1 MLTCGHD
8 RNGNWIA
15 SGTERL
21 VLPRW
26 TGGVGGMDLVE
37 SPDRRHVA
45 WFIYSGQSSQGYELI
60 ALDPL
65 RRVGGLREVR
75 GHGSAP
81 VFSPSGRWLVSL
93 VDQAARVRGT
103 GEYFEDAQDEYA
115 DDRVLADWARLYVHR
130 VPDAAPIEVAVGV
143 DLPRSTE
150 LDVVQEWRPYD
161 LVRFTSDD
169 AIVIALP
176 WGPEISLT
184 LPPAGPLTAR
194 YDATG

>member
-8 RNGNWIA
+8 RDGNWIA
-15 SGTERL
+15 RDTECL

-26 TGGVGGMDLVE
+26 TGGVGGMELVE
-37 SPDRRHVA
+37 SPDQRHVA

-60 ALDPL
+60 ALEPAL
-65 RRVGGLREVR
+65 ASVGGLREVR

-103 GEYFEDAQDEYA
+103 GAYFEEVQDEYA
-115 DDRVLADWARLYVHR
+115 EDRVIADWARLYVHR
-130 VPDAAPIEVAVGV
+130 VPEAAPLEIAVGV
-143 DLPRSTE
+143 DLPRATD
-150 LDVVQEWRPYD
+150 LDIVQEWHPYD

-169 AIVIALP
+169 AIVLALP
-176 WGPEISLT
+176 WGDELFIT
-184 LPPAGPLTAR
+184 LPPAAPLTAPFS
-194 YDATG
+194 AP